1 MKIVDVCA
9 FYTPHGGGVKTY
21 IERKLK
27 VGAALGQE
35 IVIIVPG
42 ADDRVEHRPEG
53 GRVIHTPSPQLI
65 VDRRYRYFEGAEAVH
80 RILDAEQPDF
90 VEASSPWRTANIVA
104 DWLGDAPRAL
114 VMHADPLAA
123 YPYRW
128 FGKLSSRAAIDRS
141 FDRFWQHLRRL
152 GSKFDYVI
160 SANET
165 LSARLRNGGVAGVQT
180 IPLGVDPGIFSPNLR
195 DPALRRDLLARCGLG
210 DDATLLLGVGRH
222 SAEKRWPLVISAAIA
237 AGQKHPIGLVILG
250 DGRGKRALIRQV
262 GSNPHVHFLAP
273 TSDRKLLA
281 SVMAS
286 ADALIHGCEAE
297 TFGLVA
303 AEAAASGLPLI
314 VPDEGGSSDMVTAAT
329 GEHYAAGNGSAAVA
343 AIGRLLAR
351 DQQVLRNAARDH
363 AQNVHTID
371 QHFVELFA
379 TYRCLRSDQRRA
391 A

>member
-42 ADDRVEHRPEG
+42 ADDHVEHRPEG

-104 DWLGDAPRAL
+104 DWQGDAPRAL
-114 VMHADPLAA
+114 FMHADPLAA

-128 FGKLSSRAAIDRS
+128 FGKVSSRAAIDRS
-141 FDRFWQHLRRL
+141 FDQFWQHLRRM
-152 GSKFDYVI
+152 GAKFDCVV

-165 LSARLRNGGVAGVQT
+165 LSTRLRNGGVAGVQT
-180 IPLGVDPGIFSPNLR
+180 IPLGVDPDIFSPIHR
-195 DPALRRDLLARCGLG
+195 DMDMRRELLARCGLG
-210 DDATLLLGVGRH
+210 EEATLLLAVGRH
-222 SAEKRWPLVISAAIA
+222 SAEKRWPLVISACIA
-237 AGQKHPIGLVILG
+237 AGQKHPIGLVLLG
-250 DGRGKRALIRQV
+250 DGRGKRALIRQI
-262 GSNPHVHFLAP
+262 GSNPHVHLLAP
-273 TSDRKLLA
+273 TTDRHLLA

-303 AEAAASGLPLI
+303 AEAVASGLPLI
-314 VPDEGGSSDMVTAAT
+314 VPDEGGSSDMVTLAT
-329 GEHYAAGNGSAAVA
+329 GECYAAGDGNAAVA
-343 AIGRLLAR
+343 AIGRLLNR
-351 DQQVLRNAARDH
+351 DQKILSAASRNW
-363 AQNVHTID
+363 AQNAPTID
-371 QHFVELFA
+371 QHLAQLFA
-379 TYRCLRSDQRRA
+379 TYQFHRNDHRRA